1 MQSLHVLSV
10 EWMKKGCGNK
20 MDNHYVV
27 VDCRMCEKWYYIS
40 ATPEQQEEMDKPRSE
55 RKFMQDIFPELP
67 IEDRELLISG
77 TCGTCWDKLFPK
89 ETEEHDEFVDAEF
102 YLTSDKEEEE

>member
-1 MQSLHVLSV
+1 L
-10 EWMKKGCGNK
+10 KGGK
-20 MDNHYVV
+20 LMTTSHYVV
-27 VDCRMCEKWYYIS
+27 VDCRMCQEFFYIP

-77 TCGTCWDKLFPK
+77 TCGTCWDKLFPH
-89 ETEEHDEFVDAEF
+89 EEGDE
-102 YLTSDKEEEE
+102 

>member
-1 MQSLHVLSV
+1 
-10 EWMKKGCGNK
+10 

-27 VDCRMCEKWYYIS
+27 VDCRMCQEFYQIP
-40 ATPEQQEEMDKPRSE
+40 ATPEQQEEMDKPRAE

-77 TCGTCWDKLFPK
+77 TCGTCWDKLFPH
-89 ETEEHDEFVDAEF
+89 EEGDE
-102 YLTSDKEEEE
+102 